1 MIPDVF
7 GKLQRIRETS
17 RKQYETQEHVRR
29 YMNFGKSG
37 GILEGQWEMQELLAF
52 AKKTIKT
59 NNCLKF
65 PEVLGEFWRIRE
77 SSRTKN
83 EI

>member
-1 MIPDVF
+1 
-7 GKLQRIRETS
+7 
-17 RKQYETQEHVRR
+17 
-29 YMNFGKSG
+29 MNFGKSG

-52 AKKTIKT
+52 AKQIKT
-59 NNCLKF
+59 NNCLIF

>member
-17 RKQYETQEHVRR
+17 RKQCETREHVPR

-52 AKKTIKT
+52 
-59 NNCLKF
+59 
-65 PEVLGEFWRIRE
+65 E
-77 SSRTKN
+77 KN
-83 EI
+83 K